1 MEMKILSKDIC
12 EKDIDKTVTLSG
24 WVNKRRDH
32 GGIIFV
38 DLRDHTGIVQIV
50 FNPDNKDI
58 FKEAEMLRSEFVIS
72 VTGTIT
78 ARSEDTINEDIPSGK
93 IEIVANHL
101 VILNNSETPPFM
113 INDHNVNEDLK
124 LQYRYIDLRS
134 RRLQNN
140 LKFRSDLVKVIRDYF
155 HENEFIDVETP
166 ILTKTTPE
174 GARDY
179 LVPSRLK
186 KESFFALPQ
195 SPQIFK
201 QTLMIGGLE
210 KYYQIARCFRDEDLR
225 SDRQPEFTQL
235 DVELAFA
242 TEEKII
248 DLTEKLFHKIFK
260 DIFSVNNVVFNK
272 MTYEVAM
279 DNYGCDKPDL
289 RNPLKMISIKEDIKN
304 TKFKVFSDPA
314 NTQDGKVVALR
325 VPNGNKLSRK
335 DIDVLTEMLK
345 EFGAKGLAYLKCDDI
360 NDISEGITSPI
371 KKFLDD
377 EIVKKIIEKT
387 NAENGDII
395 FFSADNKDVVNLS
408 MSCLIKELGKQ
419 LNLLSDEWKFLWI
432 TDYPLFERQSGTNT
446 PTPLHHPFTAPVN
459 VHDLDKENIFEI
471 KSRAYD
477 LVLNGA
483 EIGGGSIRIH
493 SSKLQLKVFE
503 LLGLSKDEVDN
514 KFGFFVNALS
524 MGCPP
529 HGGIAF
535 GIDRIVMMLLKT
547 ASIRDV
553 IAFPKT
559 QSASCLMT
567 DAPSSVSNEQLSE
580 LGIKTIKNPK

>member
-1 MEMKILSKDIC
+1 MEMKILSKDIS
-12 EKDIDKTVTLSG
+12 EKDIDNTVTLSG

-93 IEIVANHL
+93 IEVVAAHL

-210 KYYQIARCFRDEDLR
+210 KYYQIARC
-225 SDRQPEFTQL
+225 
-235 DVELAFA
+235 
-242 TEEKII
+242 
-248 DLTEKLFHKIFK
+248 KIFK

-325 VPNGNKLSRK
+325 VPDGNKLSRK

-360 NDISEGITSPI
+360 NDISEGINSPI

-377 EIVKKIIEKT
+377 KIIKKIIEKT
-387 NAENGDII
+387 NAESGDII

-432 TDYPLFERQSGTNT
+432 TDYPLFQRQHGTNA
-446 PTPLHHPFTAPVN
+446 PTPMHHPFTAPMN
-459 VHDLDKENIFEI
+459 DHDLDNKNIFEI

-493 SSKLQLKVFE
+493 SSKLQSKIFE
-503 LLGLSKDEVDN
+503 LLGLSKDEVNN

-524 MGCPP
+524 MGCLP

-547 ASIRDV
+547 DSIRDG
-553 IAFPKT
+553 IAIP
-559 QSASCLMT
+559 
-567 DAPSSVSNEQLSE
+567 
-580 LGIKTIKNPK
+580 